1 MVLRDSAPADRAV
14 IATSKKDKGEIEKEK
29 KKREREKKKKILI
42 LSHHA
47 VTEPWHIS
55 PSHAAWTVLTLI

>member
-29 KKREREKKKKILI
+29 KKSAREEEKNPDI
-42 LSHHA
+42 
-47 VTEPWHIS
+47 VTSCCHWALAYQS
-55 PSHAAWTVLTLI
+55 